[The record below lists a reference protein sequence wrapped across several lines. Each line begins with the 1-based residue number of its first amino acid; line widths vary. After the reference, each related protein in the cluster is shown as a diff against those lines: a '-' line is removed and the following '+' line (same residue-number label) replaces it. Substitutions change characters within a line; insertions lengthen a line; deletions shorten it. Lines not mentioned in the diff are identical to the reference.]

1 VFFILQNYGNIGKI
15 KRKTQK
21 MSLIKIE
28 NLHKSFGDKVIFDNA
43 NLVLFN
49 KEIMGLVGLNGTGK
63 STLIKMIIGEVLH
76 DKGTIEVHPKV
87 KLGWL
92 DQHAEMK
99 SSKSIMNYL
108 REAFQNLYDID
119 AKLTE
124 VNKQLETVTDETK
137 MMELLEQSSNYF
149 EYLDINGFYHNDA
162 QIEKVASG
170 LGISAFGLDTKVN
183 TLSGGQRTK
192 VRLAK
197 LLLDKPEVLILDE
210 PTNFLDTAHIDWL
223 VKFLNEF
230 EGAALIVSHDT
241 KFLDAVTTC
250 IADIENYKITR
261 YNLKFDQFLEAKGV
275 RAEQYKKE
283 YERQQQY
290 IAKLEDFIAR
300 NIARASTSNM
310 AKSRRKTLQKLDVLE
325 KPTEHIKP
333 KIKFSYRPI
342 GSKVLLEVENLQIGY
357 YNKPLLPPI
366 NILLERGE
374 KLAISGF
381 NGIGKT
387 TFLKTLAGKIPAISG
402 NFKFA
407 TAVKIE
413 YFEQDNSFHDDEQTP
428 LDFMR
433 GEFPLKSERELRT
446 TMSLCGLRQ
455 DHVMTPLKRL
465 SGGEQA
471 KTTLARLMLS
481 PCNVLILDEPTNHLD
496 VNAIKSLKQ
505 AIKEFEGTIL
515 FVSHDK
521 HFTKEVADKVLDM
534 EQLIQKK

>member
-1 VFFILQNYGNIGKI
+1 
-15 KRKTQK
+15 

-28 NLHKSFGDKVIFDNA
+28 NLSHSFGDKVIFNDA

-63 STLIKMIIGEVLH
+63 STLIKMIIGEVLY
-76 DKGTIEVHPKV
+76 DKGTIEIHSKS

-92 DQHAEMK
+92 DQHAEIK
-99 SSKSIMNYL
+99 TDKSIMDYL
-108 REAFQNLYDID
+108 REAYQSLYDID
-119 AKLTE
+119 EKLNE
-124 VNKQLETVTDETK
+124 VNHKLAEVTDENE
-137 MMELLEQSSNYF
+137 MMELLEQSSSYF
-149 EYLDINGFYHNDA
+149 EYLDALGFYNTDS

-170 LGISAFGLDTKVN
+170 LGISAFGLDTKVK

-197 LLLDKPEVLILDE
+197 LLLDKPDVLILDE
-210 PTNFLDTAHIDWL
+210 PTNFLDIAHIDWL
-223 VKFLNEF
+223 VKFLNSF
-230 EGAALIVSHDT
+230 EGAALIVSHDS
-241 KFLDAVTTC
+241 KFLDSVTTC
-250 IADIENYKITR
+250 IADIENFKISR
-261 YNLKFDQFLEAKGV
+261 YNLKFEKFLEAKGV
-275 RAEQYKKE
+275 KADQYRKE

-290 IAKLEDFIAR
+290 IAKLEDFVAR

-310 AKSRRKTLQKLDVLE
+310 AKSRRKTLEKLDIID
-325 KPTEHIKP
+325 KPNEVAKP
-333 KIKFSYRPI
+333 NIVFNYRPI

-357 YNKPLLPPI
+357 NNKPLLPPI
-366 NILLERGE
+366 NIELLRGE
-374 KLAISGF
+374 KLAIQGF

-387 TFLKTLAGKIPAISG
+387 TFLKTLAGKISAISG
-402 NFKFA
+402 KFKFA

-413 YFEQDNSFHDDEQTP
+413 FFEQDNSFHNEDQTP

-433 GEFPLKSERELRT
+433 GEFPLKSEKELRT

-455 DHVMTPLKRL
+455 DHAVTPLKRL

-471 KTTLARLMLS
+471 KTTLARLMLT

-496 VNAIKSLKQ
+496 VNAIVSLKQ
-505 AIKEFEGTIL
+505 AIKNFEGTIL

-521 HFTKEVADKVLDM
+521 HFTKEVADKILDM
-534 EQLIQKK
+534 EQLITQKK